1 MVEIVISCSIVI
13 LILYAII
20 SFSRYKR
27 EDITQTDFY
36 NEAEKL
42 DRWLK
47 HD

>member
-1 MVEIVISCSIVI
+1 MIEIVISCSIVI

-20 SFSRYKR
+20 SFSRDKK

-36 NEAEKL
+36 NEAGKL
-42 DRWLK
+42 DRWLN